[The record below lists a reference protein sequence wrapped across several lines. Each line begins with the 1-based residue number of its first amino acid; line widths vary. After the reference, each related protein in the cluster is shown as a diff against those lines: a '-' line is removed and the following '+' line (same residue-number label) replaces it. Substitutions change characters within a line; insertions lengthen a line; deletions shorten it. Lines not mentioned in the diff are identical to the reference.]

1 MNHVHRSRTY
11 IKWANRDTF
20 DFMLMVYKKTAW
32 KSLSVALFLDW
43 QRKPGVL
50 GSITAG
56 QQGMYSNVCSSI
68 PACNSMTRQPVPFP
82 VPSPNWQQKKIVWS
96 ADALI
101 FLFLDA
107 FKIKRTSLF
116 FSLHFL
122 CKSRS
127 RVAFWQ
133 DVLEY

>member
-1 MNHVHRSRTY
+1 MNHACTRIRNIH
-11 IKWANRDTF
+11 KACKQARDTF
-20 DFMLMVYKKTAW
+20 NFMFVVYNKTAW

-82 VPSPNWQQKKIVWS
+82 VPSPNKKQKKNIMIS
-96 ADALI
+96 RCTY
-101 FLFLDA
+101 FLLPG
-107 FKIKRTSLF
+107 
-116 FSLHFL
+116 
-122 CKSRS
+122 C
-127 RVAFWQ
+127 
-133 DVLEY
+133 

>member
-1 MNHVHRSRTY
+1 MCTDESCTRIRNMH
-11 IKWANRDTF
+11 KACKQARDTF
-20 DFMLMVYKKTAW
+20 NFMFVVYNKTAW

-82 VPSPNWQQKKIVWS
+82 VPSPNKKQKKNIMIS
-96 ADALI
+96 RCTY
-101 FLFLDA
+101 FLLPG
-107 FKIKRTSLF
+107 
-116 FSLHFL
+116 
-122 CKSRS
+122 C
-127 RVAFWQ
+127 
-133 DVLEY
+133 